1 MLGRTALLTLM
12 GLSMAHLPAAAET
25 IRIACQDNFPP
36 FVDVK
41 DGKPVG
47 LVVDIL
53 TARRRTGELRSSVRS
68 DAV

>member
-1 MLGRTALLTLM
+1 MLGHTALLTLM

-68 DAV
+68 GAV